1 MKYIFAVTVILIT
14 TYKTQRYTLKYLF
27 VFFGKYRYLDLRRP
41 VLQSNL
47 RLRSNVVMK
56 MRQFLIEN
64 DFVDVETPTLFRR
77 TPGKLVETLSWFNHL
92 ATFLSV
98 NFKSPV

>member
-1 MKYIFAVTVILIT
+1 MLDALAYLCGVSVTKKKVF
-14 TYKTQRYTLKYLF
+14 KTLM
-27 VFFGKYRYLDLRRP
+27 P

-56 MRQFLIEN
+56 MRQFLVDN

-77 TPGKLVETLSWFNHL
+77 TPGKFRC
-92 ATFLSV
+92 F
-98 NFKSPV
+98 